1 MQAVDD
7 PLLSDFQA
15 QITERPLMNSFG
27 GLLQTSN
34 LIGGKWR
41 DANDGTTI
49 DVLNPASGVLLGTVP
64 NCGEGETRLAIEAA
78 AEAFADWSRSNMS
91 FRVGLLHKLHDAL
104 LDNCEPLAQLLT
116 AEQGKPLAE
125 ARGEIAI
132 GAAYIRWFAEEV
144 RRAKGEIV
152 PAPTADRR
160 LMVTRHPV
168 GVVGAITPWNFPS
181 SMLARKLGPAL
192 AAGCTVVAKPASAT
206 PYSGLAWGKLCQDV
220 GFPEGVVNIV
230 TGSAHAIG
238 GAIMA
243 SPDVRKVTFTGST
256 EIGKVLIRQS
266 ADSVKKVS
274 MELGGNAPF
283 IVFDD
288 ADLDAA
294 IEGAMISKYRN
305 MGQTCVCTD
314 RFYVQAGIHDKFV
327 ARLKDAT
334 EALKVGDGSEDG
346 TQQGPMIDEAGVKK
360 VEAMIADAT
369 AKGAHIVTGGKRH
382 AKGGTFFEPTVLTGA
397 TSDMQFATEEIF
409 GPLSAVFRFEV
420 EDAAI
425 TAANATEFG
434 LAAYAYTRDIG
445 RVFRLNDQL
454 EYGLI
459 GINTGLVTTVEAP
472 FGGLKESGMGKEGGS
487 QGLDDYLETKYMC
500 VAGLDG

>member
-1 MQAVDD
+1 M
-7 PLLSDFQA
+7 SDFSGMLQQA
-15 QITERPLMNSFG
+15 
-27 GLLQTSN
+27 N
-34 LIGGKWR
+34 LIGGTWS
-41 DANDGTTI
+41 DAHSGATL
-49 DVLNPASGVLLGTVP
+49 DVTNPATGAVLGTVP
-64 NCGEGETRLAIEAA
+64 NCGADETNLAIEAA
-78 AEAFADWSRSNMS
+78 TNAFKEWSRSNLS

-104 LDNCEPLAQLLT
+104 MDNQEPLAQLLT

-192 AAGCTVVAKPASAT
+192 AAGCTVVAKPATAT

-220 GFPEGVVNIV
+220 GFPDGVVNIL
-230 TGSAHAIG
+230 TGSAREIG

-256 EIGKVLIRQS
+256 DVGKVLIRQS
-266 ADSVKKVS
+266 ADTVKKVS

-288 ADLDAA
+288 ADVDAA
-294 IEGAMISKYRN
+294 IEGAMIAKYRN
-305 MGQTCVCTD
+305 MGQTCVCTN
-314 RFYVQAGIHDKFV
+314 RFYVQAGIHDAFV
-327 ARLKDAT
+327 SKLKAAT
-334 EALKVGDGSEDG
+334 EALVVGDGSEEG
-346 TQQGPMIDEAGVKK
+346 VQQGPMIDEAGVDK

-369 AKGAHIVTGGKRH
+369 SKGAQVVAGGKRH
-382 AKGGTFFEPTVLTGA
+382 AKGGTFFEPTVMTHA
-397 TSDMQFATEEIF
+397 TSDMQFATDEIF
-409 GPLSAVFRFEV
+409 GPLSAVFKFETEEEAV
-420 EDAAI
+420 

-434 LAAYAYTRDIG
+434 LAAYAYTRSLG
-445 RVFRLNDQL
+445 RTFRLNDAL

-459 GINTGLVTTVEAP
+459 GINSGLITTVEAP

-487 QGLDDYLETKYMC
+487 QGLEDYLAVKYMC
-500 VAGLDG
+500 VAGLDD